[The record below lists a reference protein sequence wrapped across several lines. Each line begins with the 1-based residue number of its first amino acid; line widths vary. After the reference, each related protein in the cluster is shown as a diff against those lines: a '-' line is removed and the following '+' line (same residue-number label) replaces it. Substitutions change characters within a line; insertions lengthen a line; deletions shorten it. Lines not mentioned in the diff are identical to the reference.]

1 MNISEQI
8 ADEFKVLDD
17 SANWL
22 VKVASEA
29 MAKLDSLEQEYS
41 KAPTPENLQK
51 IEQAIHNLETLLAKT
66 NKELEICDNF
76 YNKYKQYIDKHAQED

>member
-66 NKELEICDNF
+66 NKELEISCPRRL
-76 YNKYKQYIDKHAQED
+76 KSHILS